1 VDPIPKVGVGTI
13 VGVEVS
19 VGGAEV
25 AVGGTEVSVGD
36 NVVGIGVV
44 LGPQAVNITIN
55 KITSDT
61 MRRNFVLMVNL
72 VLYLSKQSSVKRP
85 TLVQTSLS

>member
-19 VGGAEV
+19 VGGATV
-25 AVGGTEVSVGD
+25 AVGGTGVSVGG
-36 NVVGIGVV
+36 NAVGIGVV
-44 LGPQAVNITIN
+44 FGPQAVNITIN
-55 KITSDT
+55 KITSDGKLT
-61 MRRNFVLMVNL
+61 NLVLMINL

-85 TLVQTSLS
+85 TLLKSSLS